1 MKQRFLNYI
10 DNIKKHIKNFDWN
23 TYCKNNKM
31 RLIMTAFGV
40 VVLCFYSVLFINA
53 VSKANIVPQSE
64 KEQSTNETDNEEQT
78 GIDEEKKDSNDIF
91 RSPYTDETIPTD
103 IKDKMNQ
110 MVLSP
115 AGTGNT
121 DLDNKVNNIIS
132 KVCTE
137 DMSVYEKIKNTYDYL
152 HYYTQ
157 ITDEQ
162 GTDSMGAAFSDMQY
176 ESELDL
182 EIVFRANRLL
192 ENEYRGDSRD
202 IASLL
207 TVLLRKIGVDAHYV
221 SGHDYDYGYV
231 AISLDN
237 KYYVFDLANEEKSA
251 DNTLNRYDKFSKNID
266 DYPDKYTVYK
276 IESYMALSKN
286 FARLNSFTFDIQIS
300 GAGHSYVKSMSYK
313 DSVDENDNTVSESL
327 SWGIEKNH
335 SLVINGS
342 LSDSAEVN
350 TWKLDVYYYDLK
362 NQFIGSVP
370 VYNEK
375 TERTRNEHILQ
386 PAYAGTMRIE
396 YMVLDVNNRQCK
408 YIITISVKDI
418 PAETV
423 TSGGQNPTTVNR
435 VTGNQNNI
443 TKPAVNQTTESF
455 TTDNRTEITGN
466 GETEPM
472 TQPVTQPITDSMT
485 EPKTEPMTDPVS
497 QPVTE
502 PITES
507 VTQPITDSMTEPETD
522 PMTEPETE
530 PVTEPETEPVTEPET
545 ESVADPPDIDFNM
558 GEVPDWE

>member
-10 DNIKKHIKNFDWN
+10 DNIKKVVKDFDWN
-23 TYCKNNKM
+23 AYCKNNKM
-31 RLIMTAFGV
+31 KLIMTAFGV

-64 KEQSTNETDNEEQT
+64 KEQSTGEENEEQT
-78 GIDEEKKDSNDIF
+78 GIDEEKKNSNDIF
-91 RSPYTDETIPTD
+91 RSPYTDETIPAD

-110 MVLSP
+110 MILSP

-121 DLDNKVNNIIS
+121 DLDNKVNNIIG

-182 EIVFRANRLL
+182 EIVYRANRLL

-202 IASLL
+202 IASLF

-221 SGHDYDYGYV
+221 SGHDYNYGYV
-231 AISLDN
+231 AIMLDN

-300 GAGHSYVKSMSYK
+300 GAGHNYVKSMSYK
-313 DSVDENDNTVSESL
+313 DSVNENDNIISESL
-327 SWGIEKNH
+327 SWSIEKNH

-342 LSDSAEVN
+342 LTDSAQVN

-362 NQFIGSVP
+362 NEFIGSIP
-370 VYNEK
+370 VYNEE
-375 TERTRNEHILQ
+375 TERARNEHVIQ

-396 YMVLDVNNRQCK
+396 YSVLDANNRQCK
-408 YIITISVKDI
+408 YIITISVKDT
-418 PAETV
+418 PAESV
-423 TSGGQNPTTVNR
+423 TSGAQNPTTVNPA
-435 VTGNQNNI
+435 TGNQNNI
-443 TKPAVNQTTESF
+443 TKPAVNQVTESF
-455 TTDNRTEITGN
+455 TTDNLTQTTGN
-466 GETEPM
+466 DETEPM
-472 TQPVTQPITDSMT
+472 TEPVTRPETGSETEPMTEPVTQPA
-485 EPKTEPMTDPVS
+485 
-497 QPVTE
+497 TE

-507 VTQPITDSMTEPETD
+507 VTQPVTD

-530 PVTEPETEPVTEPET
+530 PMTEPETEPITEPET
-545 ESVADPPDIDFNM
+545 ESVTDLPDTDPDTE
-558 GEVPDWE
+558 EVPDWE